1 MKDGESTNNVVTIDI
16 QPFLMPISILLSTI
30 IFSISFIIGMNSVS
44 VSGTNSGSTAA
55 RREARE
61 VTAEAGESL
70 TYEDIVET
78 IEADVDS
85 FVQCFDNRETEDEV
99 NADLADGTAS
109 GVNGT
114 PGFIIGN
121 LGDNGEV
128 TGVLVSGA
136 QPYNVFESVINAFK
150 AGEGDTLDATLYP
163 KATTNI
169 DDDPMLGESDAPIV
183 IVEFT
188 DFECPF
194 CQRNHEETY
203 PEIITNFVETGDAS
217 YVLRDFPLSFHNPV
231 ATDAA
236 IAANCVYVNE
246 GAEAYYE
253 FIDIYFAN
261 TKTNG
266 EGL

>member
-44 VSGTNSGSTAA
+44 MDSSGSSSAA
-55 RREARE
+55 RRTARE
-61 VTAEAGESL
+61 VTTEEGEAL
-70 TYEDIVET
+70 TYEIIAET
-78 IEADVDS
+78 IEADVDA
-85 FVQCFDNRETEDEV
+85 FTECFENRETEDEV
-99 NADLADGTAS
+99 TADISDGTDS
-109 GVNGT
+109 GITGT

-163 KATTNI
+163 AATTNI
-169 DDDPMLGESDAPIV
+169 DDDPMLGESDASIV

-194 CQRNHEETY
+194 CQRGHEETY
-203 PEIITNFVETGDAS
+203 PEIITNYVETGDAS
-217 YVLRDFPLSFHNPV
+217 YVVRDFPLSFHNPV

-236 IAANCVYVNE
+236 IAANCIYENE

-253 FIDIYFAN
+253 FIDIYFKN